1 MKLLVSASNMLVFS
15 EWLCLAYIFALMK
28 KGKLPILIHVTSCIT
43 FLCLP
48 ILVAPDFPRSADI
61 LHSIPT
67 QERMLAYLLLIGYFY
82 LNYFVLIPKLYNI
95 RRFRL
100 FGLLTVLCFV
110 LVSVVPAAI
119 ISHSYLKGTA
129 PANMPLMGEQG
140 KKDLPPDWLENPP
153 TAPNPQRM
161 PPPYNDDLGLMI
173 TQYLFIFL
181 AVAFFSGVLNI
192 NNRLKDTEAKK
203 FQAELMY
210 LKSQINPHFL
220 FNTLNSIYSLAIEKS
235 DNTPIAIVKLS
246 EMMRYVLNEAE
257 TDFVPLE
264 KELAY
269 ISNYIAL
276 QKIRFEDAVKINF
289 RVEGSLQGKKIAPL
303 VIIPFIENAFKYGVN
318 AEDDAVIDIVIQQQ
332 QQALHLM
339 VLNKKVIIQKS
350 GQERTGLGIQNT
362 RDRLALLY
370 PGAHVLTIENNSAE
384 FIVHLTIQLQ

>member
-1 MKLLVSASNMLVFS
+1 
-15 EWLCLAYIFALMK
+15 MK

-82 LNYFVLIPKLYNI
+82 LNYFVLIPKFYNN

-100 FGLLTVLCFV
+100 FGLVTVLCFV
-110 LVSVVPAAI
+110 TVSVIPTAI
-119 ISHSYLKGTA
+119 ISLNNHGQ
-129 PANMPLMGEQG
+129 PATKSIGQIG
-140 KKDLPPDWLENPP
+140 GQINPG
-153 TAPNPQRM
+153 
-161 PPPYNDDLGLMI
+161 PPPNWTENAASPPEEQIMPKPPNDVLGLFI

-203 FQAELMY
+203 FQAELLY

-220 FNTLNSIYSLAIEKS
+220 FNTLNSIYSLSIEKS

-246 EMMRYVLNEAE
+246 EMMRYVLNESE
-257 TDFVPLE
+257 TDFVALE
-264 KELAY
+264 KEMGY
-269 ISNYIAL
+269 ISNFIAL
-276 QKIRFEDAVKINF
+276 QRIRFEEAVEIKF
-289 RVEGSLQGKKIAPL
+289 SVEGNLQGKKIAPL
-303 VIIPFIENAFKYGVN
+303 LLIPFIENAFKYGVN
-318 AEDDAVIDIVIQQQ
+318 AEEDAVIEIVIQQQ
-332 QQALHLM
+332 GQSLNLM
-339 VLNKKVIIQKS
+339 VANKKVLIQKP

-362 RDRLALLY
+362 RDRLTLVY
-370 PGAHVLTIENNSAE
+370 PGAHVLTIENNPAD